1 MAPLVGDARFVLAA
15 SRFVS
20 PQDRMGAGQPTTMT
34 SSYDSPNSMQQVFYN
49 KKKLELSIGLSLSPL
64 SLSLSLSLSRCVSL
78 ALQCGNM
85 AMLSSKL
92 KHTSSTRTTAF
103 LYRQQATRSKA
114 ILTFR

>member
-49 KKKLELSIGLSLSPL
+49 KKKLELSIGLSLSL
-64 SLSLSLSLSRCVSL
+64 SLAVFLSPYNVATWRCS
-78 ALQCGNM
+78 AAN
-85 AMLSSKL
+85 SSIL
-92 KHTSSTRTTAF
+92 HPRGQQHFCTA
-103 LYRQQATRSKA
+103 SK
-114 ILTFR
+114 RRVVKPS